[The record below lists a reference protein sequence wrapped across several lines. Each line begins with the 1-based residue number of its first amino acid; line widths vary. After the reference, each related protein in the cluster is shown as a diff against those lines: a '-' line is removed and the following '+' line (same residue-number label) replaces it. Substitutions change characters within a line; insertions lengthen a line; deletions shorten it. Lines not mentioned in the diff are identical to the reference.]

1 MPVPVSIPIK
11 TADIFDR
18 VRLPTSSSGF
28 DRIFRASTTNR
39 VIFLPSAES
48 IKVIGQD
55 QSASGCS
62 ASRRLIGAVSIG
74 PAHININYRHCQIP
88 RPTPASAGIAGR
100 VALRSRFRGSVV
112 LIPPQEVPEPVE
124 AFRIK
129 SHRLIECEASNKN
142 KF

>member
-62 ASRRLIGAVSIG
+62 ASRGRFQESDCLHSSYFQQPNQARRFVKVDPQRGAVQ
-74 PAHININYRHCQIP
+74 C
-88 RPTPASAGIAGR
+88 
-100 VALRSRFRGSVV
+100 VAQVVLKSQVSFHFLQSSVV
-112 LIPPQEVPEPVE
+112 AV
-124 AFRIK
+124 
-129 SHRLIECEASNKN
+129 HRL
-142 KF
+142 

>member
-62 ASRRLIGAVSIG
+62 ASRRLIGARGVLRC
-74 PAHININYRHCQIP
+74 A
-88 RPTPASAGIAGR
+88 
-100 VALRSRFRGSVV
+100 VAFEAQVLVV

-129 SHRLIECEASNKN
+129 SHRSIECEASNKN